1 MFRAYASLHFAIV
14 IFGFTVI
21 LGRIITLPEY
31 MLVWYR
37 VGLATLGYLI
47 LIRPQK
53 LNIPRRDM
61 LQLGAVGGVLMLH
74 WIAFFASIKYA
85 NASIGAVCLSTSI
98 LFAALLEPFFRKRR
112 LKIYQVLLSLI
123 VIVGIYLIHQFQE
136 ISWAGIIWG
145 LISAFFSA
153 LYGFLNKKIIKKY
166 DDNTVNLFELGF
178 GFIAMTLLM
187 PIYFVLEPHA
197 SFPIPTSG
205 DWFYLIILAIVCTTF
220 AYNLALNALRYIPTF
235 NYVLAFNMEAIYGVI
250 LATFILG
257 ENKNVDWRSLLGASM
272 VLGSVFFYPLLERSF
287 TLRKR
292 FKYIPSHE

>member
-1 MFRAYASLHFAIV
+1 MFRAYASLHFAIL

-21 LGRIITLPEY
+21 LGRVISLPEY

-37 VGLATLGYLI
+37 VGLATLGYLVLVRPKK
-47 LIRPQK
+47 LI
-53 LNIPRRDM
+53 IPWKDM
-61 LQLGAVGGVLMLH
+61 LRLGAVGGVLMLH

-98 LFAALLEPFFRKRR
+98 LFAALLEPFFHKRR
-112 LKIYQVLLSLI
+112 LKIYQVFLSFI
-123 VIVGIYLIHQFQE
+123 VILGIYLIHQFQE
-136 ISWAGIIWG
+136 ISWIGIIWG

-153 LYGFLNKKIIKKY
+153 LYGFMNKKIIKKY

-178 GFIAMTLLM
+178 GFVGMTLLM
-187 PIYFVLEPHA
+187 PIYFILEPHA
-197 SFPIPTSG
+197 SFPVPTSD
-205 DWFYLIILAIVCTTF
+205 DWIYLIILAIVCTTF

-257 ENKNVDWRSLLGASM
+257 ENKNVDWRSLLGASL

-292 FKYIPSHE
+292 FKYVPSHE